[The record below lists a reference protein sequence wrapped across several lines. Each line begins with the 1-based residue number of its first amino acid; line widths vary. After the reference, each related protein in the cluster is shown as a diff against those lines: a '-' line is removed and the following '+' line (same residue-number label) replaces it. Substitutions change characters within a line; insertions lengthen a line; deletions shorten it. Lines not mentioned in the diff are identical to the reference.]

1 MKNILSY
8 LLILIIIAIAG
19 IVILNSVVLPFIAN
33 TNKSIYLP
41 DYRNIDYRIGEQK
54 LDSLGFVTNIIFKDY
69 SDLYEPFSIVETSPK
84 PFTKLKSGR
93 IIKVV
98 VAGNKKDIIIN
109 SFIGKSIRNT
119 YLELSRSNILI
130 DTLIYEY
137 SSEFS
142 KDYIISQFPKPGKM
156 IKSGDMV
163 TFIISQ
169 GNPPNYYMTPNLI
182 NMNLL
187 KAKKIISKAG
197 LLIGNIDYEFNSNY
211 LNNTVLEQSKTSGMK
226 LSFPAKIDLI
236 VSKDK

>member
-1 MKNILSY
+1 M
-8 LLILIIIAIAG
+8 LIIG
-19 IVILNSVVLPFIAN
+19 ITGLLVLNSIILPLIAN

-41 DYRNIDYRIGEQK
+41 DYRNTDYRIGKKK

-69 SDLYEPFSIVETSPK
+69 NDLHIPFSIIETSPK

-93 IIKVV
+93 IINLI
-98 VAGNKKDIIIN
+98 VAGDKKDIILDRY
-109 SFIGKSIRNT
+109 IGKSLRNT
-119 YLELSRSNILI
+119 YLELTRTNILI

-137 SSEFS
+137 NN
-142 KDYIISQFPKPGKM
+142 KIPKGYIISQFPKSDKL
-156 IKSGDMV
+156 IKSGDMI

-169 GNPPNYYMTPNLI
+169 GKPPNYYMTPNLI

-187 KAKKIISKAG
+187 KAKETISKAG

-236 VSKDK
+236 VSRDK